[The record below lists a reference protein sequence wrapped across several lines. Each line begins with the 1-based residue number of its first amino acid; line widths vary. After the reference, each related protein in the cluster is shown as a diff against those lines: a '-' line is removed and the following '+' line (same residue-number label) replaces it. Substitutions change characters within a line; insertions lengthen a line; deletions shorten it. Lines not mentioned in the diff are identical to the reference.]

1 MNKKC
6 QVFTPENYVRE
17 LLDSVGYTEHLY
29 GRKILENSCGDG
41 NILVAVVQRYIDD
54 CVANGL
60 SRTRIKNGLAR
71 DIYGVEIDP
80 EQFQKCIEN
89 LNKVLEKNN
98 INKVEW
104 KIFNDD
110 YLRWNDVSQFQFIV
124 GNPPYITYSE
134 LAKDEQKYVKEN
146 FNTYAVKQTKE
157 LDDNSQS
164 KNDRKDPKV
173 IAKLVT
179 EGRYSAPY
187 TPDGVYADLRIMVA
201 NRKRLIREMTQI
213 KNRFARWFAI
223 YFPEYTDVFG
233 DYEAQSSMLLLKKVC
248 TPEAI
253 VELGAE
259 KINQIWRDA
268 KLRAVGM
275 KRATTLCE
283 TAKRSIGLKKGSS
296 AARYEMK
303 LLLEDYEYKKAQ
315 LDAVM
320 EEIEKLCRK
329 IPESEQMLAIKGIGV
344 ITVAGFLA
352 EVGDVRRFESPRQI
366 QKLAGLSLRENSSG
380 KHKGQ
385 TTISKRGRSK
395 LRAVLFNAAIP
406 LIAKNP
412 EFKSLHEYYTTRANN
427 PLKKKQSVIAIS
439 CKLIRVFYAILA
451 KGVTYDAQKLIS
463 DIHRQPQVA

>member
-1 MNKKC
+1 MTGLQKMSASHRIMIVNW
-6 QVFTPENYVRE
+6 QV
-17 LLDSVGYTEHLY
+17 D
-29 GRKILENSCGDG
+29 KI
-41 NILVAVVQRYIDD
+41 IVQRRHPQMNYKQNQKINQVKESTLVVGIDIGSTTQYARAFD
-54 CVANGL
+54 WRGIELGKVFKFSN
-60 SRTRIKNGLAR
+60 SREG
-71 DIYGVEIDP
+71 
-80 EQFQKCIEN
+80 FEN
-89 LNKVLEKNN
+89 FKGWMQWLQDKYK
-98 INKVEW
+98 KS
-104 KIFNDD
+104 
-110 YLRWNDVSQFQFIV
+110 DVIV
-124 GNPPYITYSE
+124 GIEPTGHYWFDLGAYLEDEGILLVMVNP
-134 LAKDEQKYVKEN
+134 
-146 FNTYAVKQTKE
+146 YAVKQTKE

-164 KNDRKDPKV
+164 KNDSKDPKV
-173 IAKLVT
+173 IAKLVI

-201 NRKRLIREMTQI
+201 NRKRLIREITQI

-223 YFPEYTDVFG
+223 YFPEYRDVFG
-233 DYEAQSSMLLLKKVC
+233 DYEAQSSMLVLKVAC

-253 VELGAE
+253 IELGAE

-283 TAKRSIGLKKGSS
+283 TAKKSIGLRKGSS
-296 AARYEMK
+296 AAKYEIM
-303 LLLEDYEYKKAQ
+303 LLLADYEYKKAQ
-315 LDAVM
+315 LDSIM
-320 EEIEKLCRK
+320 EEIESLCKK

-406 LIAKNP
+406 LIATNP
-412 EFKSLHEYYTTRANN
+412 EFRALHEYYTTRANN

-439 CKLIRVFYAILA
+439 CKLIRIFYAILA
-451 KGVTYDAQKLIS
+451 NGVTYDPQKMMS
-463 DIHRQPQVA
+463 DIHRPQAA

>member
-1 MNKKC
+1 MNCKQNQKINQVKDSTLVVGIDIGSTTQYARAFDWRGIELGKVFKFSNSREGFDSFKNWMRWIQDKNKK
-6 QVFTPENYVRE
+6 
-17 LLDSVGYTEHLY
+17 S
-29 GRKILENSCGDG
+29 
-41 NILVAVVQRYIDD
+41 
-54 CVANGL
+54 
-60 SRTRIKNGLAR
+60 
-71 DIYGVEIDP
+71 
-80 EQFQKCIEN
+80 
-89 LNKVLEKNN
+89 
-98 INKVEW
+98 
-104 KIFNDD
+104 
-110 YLRWNDVSQFQFIV
+110 DVIV
-124 GNPPYITYSE
+124 GIEPTGHYWFDLGAYLEDESILLVMVNP
-134 LAKDEQKYVKEN
+134 
-146 FNTYAVKQTKE
+146 YAVKQTKE

-164 KNDRKDPKV
+164 KNDNKDPKV
-173 IAKLVT
+173 IAKLVI

-187 TPDGVYADLRIMVA
+187 TPDGVYADLRIMAA
-201 NRKRLIREMTQI
+201 NRKRLIRELTQI

-223 YFPEYTDVFG
+223 YFPEYRDVFG
-233 DYEAQSSMLLLKKVC
+233 DYESQSSMLLLKIVC

-296 AARYEMK
+296 AAEYEMK
-303 LLLEDYEYKKAQ
+303 LLLQDYDYKKAQ
-315 LDAVM
+315 LDSVM
-320 EEIEKLCRK
+320 EKIESLCKK
-329 IPESEQMLAIKGIGV
+329 IPESEQMLAIKGIGI

-352 EVGDVRRFESPRQI
+352 EIGDARRFESPRQI

-406 LIAKNP
+406 LIATNT
-412 EFKSLHEYYTTRANN
+412 EFRALHEYYTTRANN

-439 CKLIRVFYAILA
+439 CKLIRIFYAILT
-451 KGVTYDAQKLIS
+451 KGVSYDAEKMLS
-463 DIHRQPQVA
+463 DIHRQPVVA

>member
-1 MNKKC
+1 MNCKQNQKINQVKESTLAVGIDIGSTMQYARAFDWRGIELGKVFKFSNSREGFESFKDWIQWLQDRYKK
-6 QVFTPENYVRE
+6 
-17 LLDSVGYTEHLY
+17 S
-29 GRKILENSCGDG
+29 
-41 NILVAVVQRYIDD
+41 
-54 CVANGL
+54 
-60 SRTRIKNGLAR
+60 
-71 DIYGVEIDP
+71 
-80 EQFQKCIEN
+80 
-89 LNKVLEKNN
+89 
-98 INKVEW
+98 
-104 KIFNDD
+104 
-110 YLRWNDVSQFQFIV
+110 DVIV
-124 GNPPYITYSE
+124 GIEPTGHYWFDLGAYLEDEGILLVMVNP
-134 LAKDEQKYVKEN
+134 
-146 FNTYAVKQTKE
+146 YAVKQTKE

-164 KNDRKDPKV
+164 KNDSKDPKV
-173 IAKLVT
+173 IAKLVID
-179 EGRYSAPY
+179 GRYSAPY
-187 TPDGVYADLRIMVA
+187 MPDGVYAELRIMVA
-201 NRKRLIREMTQI
+201 NRKRLIREVTQI

-223 YFPEYTDVFG
+223 YFPEYKDVFG
-233 DYEAQSSMLLLKKVC
+233 DYEAQSSIPLLKAAC

-253 VELGAE
+253 VELGTE

-283 TAKRSIGLKKGSS
+283 TARRSIGLKKGSS

-303 LLLEDYEYKKAQ
+303 LLLADYEYKKAQ
-315 LDAVM
+315 LDSIM
-320 EEIEKLCRK
+320 EEIKSLCKK
-329 IPESEQMLAIKGIGV
+329 IPESGQRLAIKGIGV

-395 LRAVLFNAAIP
+395 LRAVLFNAVIP

-439 CKLIRVFYAILA
+439 CKLIRVFYAIVA
-451 KGVTYDAQKLIS
+451 NGVAYDPEKMMS
-463 DIHRQPQVA
+463 DIHRQPQAA

>member
-1 MNKKC
+1 MNCKQNQRINQVKELTLVVGIDIGSTTQYARAFDWRGIELGKVFEFSNSREGFESFHNWMQWLRDKNKK
-6 QVFTPENYVRE
+6 
-17 LLDSVGYTEHLY
+17 S
-29 GRKILENSCGDG
+29 
-41 NILVAVVQRYIDD
+41 
-54 CVANGL
+54 
-60 SRTRIKNGLAR
+60 
-71 DIYGVEIDP
+71 
-80 EQFQKCIEN
+80 
-89 LNKVLEKNN
+89 
-98 INKVEW
+98 
-104 KIFNDD
+104 
-110 YLRWNDVSQFQFIV
+110 DVIV
-124 GNPPYITYSE
+124 GIEPTGHYWFDLGAYLEDEGILLVMVNP
-134 LAKDEQKYVKEN
+134 
-146 FNTYAVKQTKE
+146 YAIKQTKE

-173 IAKLVT
+173 IAKLVID
-179 EGRYSAPY
+179 GRYSAPY

-201 NRKRLIREMTQI
+201 NRKRLVREVTQI

-233 DYEAQSSMLLLKKVC
+233 DYEAQSSMLVLKVVC

-259 KINQIWRDA
+259 KINQIWRNA

-283 TAKRSIGLKKGSS
+283 TAKRSIGLRKGSS
-296 AARYEMK
+296 AAEYEMK
-303 LLLEDYEYKKAQ
+303 LLLQDYEYKTTQ
-315 LDAVM
+315 LDSVM
-320 EEIEKLCRK
+320 EEIERLCK
-329 IPESEQMLAIKGIGV
+329 EIPESEQMLAIKGIGI

-352 EVGDVRRFESPRQI
+352 EVGDARRFESSRQI

-385 TTISKRGRSK
+385 TTISKKGRSK

-412 EFKSLHEYYTTRANN
+412 EFHALHEYYTTRANN

-439 CKLIRVFYAILA
+439 CKLIRIFYAILT
-451 KGVTYDAQKLIS
+451 KGVAYDGQKMMT
-463 DIHRQPQVA
+463 DIHRQPAAA

>member
-1 MNKKC
+1 M
-6 QVFTPENYVRE
+6 
-17 LLDSVGYTEHLY
+17 
-29 GRKILENSCGDG
+29 
-41 NILVAVVQRYIDD
+41 VV
-54 CVANGL
+54 
-60 SRTRIKNGLAR
+60 
-71 DIYGVEIDP
+71 
-80 EQFQKCIEN
+80 
-89 LNKVLEKNN
+89 
-98 INKVEW
+98 
-104 KIFNDD
+104 
-110 YLRWNDVSQFQFIV
+110 
-124 GNPPYITYSE
+124 
-134 LAKDEQKYVKEN
+134 
-146 FNTYAVKQTKE
+146 
-157 LDDNSQS
+157 
-164 KNDRKDPKV
+164 
-173 IAKLVT
+173 
-179 EGRYSAPY
+179 
-187 TPDGVYADLRIMVA
+187 

-296 AARYEMK
+296 AAQYEMK

-395 LRAVLFNAAIP
+395 LRAVLFNAAMP

-463 DIHRQPQVA
+463 DIHRQPQAA